1 MNCPQCQSP
10 SPEGAR
16 FCGDCGTHFGLT
28 CPTCR
33 NPVALGK
40 RFCHSCGALLTDS
53 SGHTSP
59 GSYTPKH
66 LADRILTSRNAI
78 EGERKQVTVLFAD
91 LKSSMEMIV
100 DRDPE
105 EARQLIDPV
114 LELMMEAVHRYEG
127 TVNQVM
133 GDGIMALFGAPLAHE
148 DHASRAC
155 YAALMMQSA
164 IRRYT
169 EHVRR
174 SHGIEV
180 QARIGLNSGEVVVR
194 TIGNDL
200 HMDYSAIGQTTHLA
214 ARMEQLAIPG
224 SIRLTAD
231 TLHLAAG
238 SIEVR
243 AMGPVPV
250 KGLSAPVDVFE
261 LVGPSLARTRMQAL
275 AARGLTRFVG
285 RPSELRA
292 LARALQRAGAGHGE
306 VVALVGEPGVGKSR
320 LIWEFTHSDSTTGWY
335 QLESGSVSYGRTAAY
350 RPVID
355 LLKAYLQ
362 IEDRDDWRKI
372 REKLTGKLLTLDKAL
387 EPMLPPLLT
396 LLDVPIEDPGWQA
409 LDPAQRRQRT
419 LDACLRLVLRESQV
433 QPLLLIFE
441 DLQWIDTETQAF
453 LDSLVEKIPAARI
466 LLIVN
471 YRPEYHQTWGSKTY
485 YSQLRVDPLPPEYAE
500 ELLQTILGEDSSL
513 HAFRHLLIERTEG
526 NPLFIE
532 ESIRTL
538 VETHLLTGERGAFRL
553 TKDVTNIDVAPTVQA
568 VLTAR
573 IDRLPPDEKRLLQS
587 AAVIGKDLPLA
598 VLQAIADV
606 SEEELRLSLKHLQ
619 AAEFLYETSVPP
631 ESEYTFKHALTH
643 DVALSSVLHGRRQVL
658 HARVME
664 AIELLYRDRLPE
676 HVERLGYHAL
686 HGEVWEKAVLYLR
699 QAGAKAFARSAN
711 REAVAWFE
719 QALAALTR
727 LPESSEGREQAID
740 IRFDLRSSLLP
751 LGEFGRILDY
761 LREAQDLAGELA
773 DRSRL
778 GRVCAYLTD
787 YFRQVGAHERAIESG
802 QVALSVA
809 KENGDLGLEV
819 ATNIYLGHVHFDLGQ
834 YRRGGDFLA
843 KNVDCLEGKLSRE
856 RFGLPYIASVHSR
869 TWLALCLAELGE
881 FRQAI
886 ATAQEALSNAEL
898 ADHPS
903 SLTSACAGLGRTFL
917 RKGDV
922 VRAIPIL
929 ERGVKLA
936 RVWNIR
942 LLFPFL
948 GEALGSAYVLSG
960 RASEGLP
967 LLKEALELH
976 ASMRGTA
983 GQAIRFSSLSQACLL
998 TGLTNEAM
1006 QVASQALALA
1016 GKHGE
1021 RGHEAYALY
1030 HLGEAAAA
1038 LDPPEAEKA
1047 ETSYREAIALTEEL
1061 SMRPLRAR
1069 CHLSLA
1075 ALYGRI
1081 GRREAA
1087 ATLMATAMSEVQE
1100 MAILLPSTV
1109 GDGESGTFH
1118 ARPSV

>member
-1 MNCPQCQSP
+1 MKCPQCQSP

-33 NPVALGK
+33 NPVGSGQ
-40 RFCHSCGALLTDS
+40 RFCHACGAVLTDS
-53 SGHTSP
+53 SSHPSP

-105 EARQLIDPV
+105 EARRLIDPV
-114 LELMMEAVHRYEG
+114 LELMMESVHRYEG

-148 DHASRAC
+148 DHATRAC

-164 IRRYT
+164 IRHYT
-169 EHVRR
+169 GQVRR

-238 SIEVR
+238 SIEVK
-243 AMGPVPV
+243 AMGPVPI
-250 KGLSAPVDVFE
+250 KGLSAPVEVFE
-261 LVGPSLARTRMQAL
+261 LVGASLARTRMQVV

-285 RPSELRA
+285 RESELRA
-292 LARALQRAGAGHGE
+292 LARALQRAGAGRGE

-320 LIWEFTHSDSTTGWY
+320 LVWEFTHSQLTTGWF

-372 REKLTGKLLTLDKAL
+372 REKLTGKLLTLDKTL
-387 EPMLPPLLT
+387 EPLLPPLLT
-396 LLDVPIEDPGWQA
+396 LLDVPIEDPAWQA

-433 QPLLLIFE
+433 QPLLLVFE

-453 LDSLVEKIPAARI
+453 LDSLVERIPAARI

-471 YRPEYHQTWGSKTY
+471 YRPEYHQSWGSKTY

-513 HAFRHLLIERTEG
+513 DTFRRLLIERTEG
-526 NPLFIE
+526 NPLFLE

-553 TKDVTNIDVAPTVQA
+553 TKSVTNIDVAPTVQA

-606 SEEELRLSLKHLQ
+606 PEEELRRGLNHLQ
-619 AAEFLYETSVPP
+619 ASEFLYETSLLP

-643 DVALSSVLHGRRQVL
+643 DVALSSVLHERRQIL

-664 AIELLYRDRLPE
+664 AIERLYRDRLAE
-676 HVERLGYHAL
+676 HVERLGHHAL
-686 HGEVWEKAVLYLR
+686 HGEVWDKAVLYLR

-719 QALAALTR
+719 QALTALTR
-727 LPESSEGREQAID
+727 LPESGDTREQAID

-751 LGEFGRILDY
+751 LGEFSKILDY

-787 YFRQVGAHERAIESG
+787 YFRQVGAHDRAIESG

-834 YRRGGDFLA
+834 YKRGGDFLA
-843 KNVDCLEGKLSRE
+843 KNVHCLEGELSRE

-869 TWLALCLAELGE
+869 TWLALCLAERGE
-881 FRQAI
+881 FHQAI
-886 ATAQEALSNAEL
+886 GMAQAALSNAEL

-903 SLTSACAGLGRTFL
+903 SLTSACAGLGRALL
-917 RKGDV
+917 RQGDL

-948 GEALGSAYVLSG
+948 GEGLGSAYVLSG

-983 GQAIRFSSLSQACLL
+983 SQAIRFSSLSQACLL
-998 TGLTNEAM
+998 TGLIDEAM
-1006 QVASQALALA
+1006 QLASQALALA

-1021 RGHEAYALY
+1021 RGHQAYALY
-1030 HLGEAAAA
+1030 HLAEGAAV
-1038 LDPPEAEKA
+1038 LDPPEPGKA

-1061 SMRPLRAR
+1061 GMRPLRAR
-1069 CHLSLA
+1069 CNLSLA
-1075 ALYGRI
+1075 ALYGRS
-1081 GRREAA
+1081 GRQEAA
-1087 ATLMATAMSEVQE
+1087 AALMATAMSEFQE
-1100 MAILLPSTV
+1100 MGMIFPSEAGPANQEPST
-1109 GDGESGTFH
+1109 
-1118 ARPSV
+1118 